1 MEVAPMELFM
11 DSRRREAARA
21 ACTWYEDTG
30 FMRCDR
36 VEMGDGEYVVKCCW
50 KRCKKRV
57 LGYSKNPIIWQTN
70 GITASY
76 LSL

>member
-1 MEVAPMELFM
+1 MEVAPMELFI

-36 VEMGDGEYVVKCCW
+36 VEMGDGEYVAKCCW
-50 KRCKKRV
+50 K
-57 LGYSKNPIIWQTN
+57 Y
-70 GITASY
+70 
-76 LSL
+76 